1 MMQHLLALTSRELK
15 ALWYSPIAY
24 VVGALFL
31 LLQGWVFWLLVAV
44 LNDPR
49 VDPAWTMAQF
59 FFGGTFFFWFS
70 ALLVAPLLTMRTFSE
85 EKRTGTIEF
94 LLTAPVS
101 DTQVVLAKF
110 LGAWLVYGLFWSLTV
125 VFFLIL
131 RRWTAFDWGPVCLGY
146 LGTWLLGSVLI
157 AVGVLASSL
166 TRNQVIAAVLS
177 FVALLL
183 LFSVGILDVLIRDP
197 QASTVIHY
205 LSLTDHL
212 RDFSKGFLDTRP
224 IVFYVSLTA
233 ICLFLTGRVIGN
245 PRWRS

>member
-1 MMQHLLALTSRELK
+1 MNNLLALTSRELK
-15 ALWYSPIAY
+15 AFWYSPIAY

-31 LLQGWVFWLLVAV
+31 VMQGWVFWLIVAV

-49 VDPAWTMAQF
+49 VDPSWTMAQF
-59 FFGGTFFFWFS
+59 FFGGTFFFWF
-70 ALLVAPLLTMRTFSE
+70 AVLLVAPLLTMRTFSE

-94 LLTAPVS
+94 LLTAPVT

-110 LGAWLVYGLFWSLTV
+110 LGAWLAYILFWGFTI
-125 VFFLIL
+125 VFFLVM
-131 RRWTAFDWGPVCLGY
+131 RRFTPFDWGPVLTGY
-146 LGTWLLGSVLI
+146 LGTWLLGGVLI

-183 LFSVGILDVLIRDP
+183 LFSIGILDIFVRDP
-197 QASTVIHY
+197 EASKMIRY
-205 LSLTDHL
+205 LSLIDHL
-212 RDFSKGFLDTRP
+212 RDFSKGMLDTRP
-224 IVFYVSLTA
+224 LIFYLSLTA
-233 ICLFLTGRVIGN
+233 ICLFVTGRVISS